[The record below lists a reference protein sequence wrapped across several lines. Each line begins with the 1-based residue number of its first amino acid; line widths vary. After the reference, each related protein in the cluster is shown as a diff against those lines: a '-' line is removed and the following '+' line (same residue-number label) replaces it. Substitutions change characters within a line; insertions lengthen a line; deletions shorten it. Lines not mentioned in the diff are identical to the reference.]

1 MIILSSCFS
10 QELLISTL
18 VLLVPMYL
26 YFKYSSR
33 SKNPSVLPTNW
44 PIMHML
50 PSFLANARNLHDY
63 LTKVL
68 AQSGHNFR
76 AHGPVG
82 TGMRL
87 LITCDPANVRHI
99 FTTNYTNFPK
109 GAEFAAIFDIIAGS
123 LFTIDG
129 APSLRPRAKIQSMLS
144 SPLLVSSMATCCR
157 DKVENGLLPLFAH
170 LASTDTPFDMQ
181 EVISR
186 FMFDLAATPLF
197 GVDPRLLS
205 FSSDMLMPP
214 MDAAVA
220 MDTVME
226 VGFIRHLIP
235 TSCWKVM
242 RCLNIGPE
250 RKLRAAHKV
259 LRRCAAEMIKER
271 NKITLNGGRRALS
284 NDEEHEDILSSYIND
299 PDYINT
305 DLLHAVLLS
314 FMLAGRDTVGTTLP
328 WVFYNLILN
337 PDIVSIIHSQL
348 SPIASRKA
356 PMGPGAMMIFETE
369 DTKPLV
375 YLRAA
380 LYETLR
386 LYPSAPI
393 ERKTVAA
400 DDIMPSGREVQAGD
414 TILISLYSMGRMEDL
429 WGSDCLEYNPN
440 RWLSEDGNTLRYV
453 PSHKFLAFNS
463 GSRICPGKEIAV
475 MHMKTIV
482 ATVLWNF
489 DVEVVAGQIIQLKP
503 SCILQMKN
511 GFIVKLKKR
520 EL

>member
-1 MIILSSCFS
+1 MIILSSCFW

-63 LTKVL
+63 LTKVP

-82 TGMRL
+82 TGMWL

-109 GAEFAAIFDIIAGS
+109 GAEFAAIFDIMAGS

-129 APSLRPRAKIQSMLS
+129 APSLRPRAKIQSVLS
-144 SPLLVSSMATCCR
+144 SPLLVSSIATCCH

-170 LASTDTPFDMQ
+170 LASTDTPFDTQ

-197 GVDPRLLS
+197 GVDPGLPS

-214 MDAAVA
+214 MDAMVA

-235 TSCWKVM
+235 GSC
-242 RCLNIGPE
+242 
-250 RKLRAAHKV
+250 
-259 LRRCAAEMIKER
+259 
-271 NKITLNGGRRALS
+271 
-284 NDEEHEDILSSYIND
+284 
-299 PDYINT
+299 
-305 DLLHAVLLS
+305 
-314 FMLAGRDTVGTTLP
+314 
-328 WVFYNLILN
+328 
-337 PDIVSIIHSQL
+337 
-348 SPIASRKA
+348 
-356 PMGPGAMMIFETE
+356 
-369 DTKPLV
+369 
-375 YLRAA
+375 
-380 LYETLR
+380 
-386 LYPSAPI
+386 
-393 ERKTVAA
+393 
-400 DDIMPSGREVQAGD
+400 
-414 TILISLYSMGRMEDL
+414 
-429 WGSDCLEYNPN
+429 
-440 RWLSEDGNTLRYV
+440 
-453 PSHKFLAFNS
+453 
-463 GSRICPGKEIAV
+463 
-475 MHMKTIV
+475 
-482 ATVLWNF
+482 
-489 DVEVVAGQIIQLKP
+489 
-503 SCILQMKN
+503 
-511 GFIVKLKKR
+511 
-520 EL
+520 